1 MFLFRLNRCKIHIQN
16 MDQQKNTEKITKPI
30 NIIWVE
36 DDKFLSSILMKKFG
50 VSGHNISLAKNSE
63 ETFDLLKK
71 TKPDIFVLDISLPGE
86 SGFDILQKIRMGQ
99 DMKNTPVIVLSN
111 TSKQSDIDKAKLLG
125 AQKFL
130 VKAAVSLDEIIKEVE
145 ILTK

>member
-1 MFLFRLNRCKIHIQN
+1 MNE
-16 MDQQKNTEKITKPI
+16 EKQIEKAVIPR

-50 VSGHNISLAKNSE
+50 VSGHNIKLAKNSE
-63 ETFDLLKK
+63 ETFELLKNM
-71 TKPDIFVLDISLPGE
+71 KPDIFVLDISLPGE
-86 SGFDILQKIRMGQ
+86 SGFDILQKIRMEHNT
-99 DMKNTPVIVLSN
+99 KTTPVIVLSN

-145 ILTK
+145 LLTK